1 MIVSKLDWQYNYGV
15 NYSSRG
21 AEVFS
26 ITTEE
31 FAKIQSGLAEIVDDT
46 VVDIEQPEPA
56 PIEPVDDWFCEV
68 FIPVSIRADETVK
81 AKKADIIDMHTGN
94 IKSTNETR
102 DGIDYQKLYNIHI
115 DKVASFLTS
124 EEYTQFSQAWVL
136 FDTKIKDLF
145 KERIKIPTFYA
156 NTSPFSNKINEILE
170 LEWSVESTITQNNT
184 EYKMVEFRA
193 DYISQLFDQAEYNF
207 FAGESQWCRFSSNIT
222 NLFT

>member
-1 MIVSKLDWQYNYGV
+1 
-15 NYSSRG
+15 
-21 AEVFS
+21 
-26 ITTEE
+26 
-31 FAKIQSGLAEIVDDT
+31 
-46 VVDIEQPEPA
+46 
-56 PIEPVDDWFCEV
+56 
-68 FIPVSIRADETVK
+68 
-81 AKKADIIDMHTGN
+81 
-94 IKSTNETR
+94 
-102 DGIDYQKLYNIHI
+102 
-115 DKVASFLTS
+115 VASFLTS